1 MSRYGLIF
9 DVDGVIA
16 DTEGINARVT
26 AKVLAEL
33 FGIQGVIRSDFEAGL
48 GRGPEP
54 YIRVAAQ
61 IHGRQLNAEEIQRA
75 TELRQ
80 EYILKTLKQ
89 EGLPVFAGVRE
100 LMESAMSSEDFQV
113 AIATS
118 GSLAKSRGI
127 LKAAKIPFEK
137 MVYIT
142 GDKVK
147 HKKPNPELFLLAS
160 KGLGIE
166 PRNCVVIEDTPAGVE
181 AAKAAGSK
189 CIAVT
194 NSVNASA
201 LSQADMICESLEQ
214 IDIET
219 LRNLLVTK

>member
-1 MSRYGLIF
+1 M
-9 DVDGVIA
+9 
-16 DTEGINARVT
+16 
-26 AKVLAEL
+26 
-33 FGIQGVIRSDFEAGL
+33 
-48 GRGPEP
+48 
-54 YIRVAAQ
+54 
-61 IHGRQLNAEEIQRA
+61 EE
-75 TELRQ
+75 
-80 EYILKTLKQ
+80 
-89 EGLPVFAGVRE
+89 
-100 LMESAMSSEDFQV
+100 AMSSEDFQV